1 MPRPLPFGRGLGFSG
16 NPPDPRTGMPS
27 MRQES
32 PMSGPA
38 HWARS
43 RLDYHT
49 LPLLPG
55 LTCERRHLNFL
66 ADSNTRGSPH
76 PQDK

>member
-1 MPRPLPFGRGLGFSG
+1 
-16 NPPDPRTGMPS
+16 
-27 MRQES
+27 
-32 PMSGPA
+32 MSGPA